1 MNYWRG
7 EIRAA
12 TKTNKDEQ
20 QYKLKG
26 DTASALPRLVYMNSG
41 FDTCQCDDSADGLR
55 SHH

>member
-41 FDTCQCDDSADGLR
+41 FDTGQCEDSADGLR